1 MTSSVPYSFVPG
13 AKAKAEEVNANFIA
27 VLDEIEKSNVKIEDL
42 NTQKLNKD
50 LSNIDAE
57 GQKVLDT
64 KADKTELD
72 GKWTVKSGYIAN
84 DLTISTTFDKTFD
97 ISSLLPDDK
106 NIYEVVIS
114 AIIRTGININN
125 SLGLYVNTAICG
137 STYLCRT
144 VTRTAGANQ
153 IASGNCTIPIAADRK
168 IRFFAGDET
177 NSASYKNGCA
187 FRISGYR
194 KVR

>member
-13 AKAKAEEVNANFIA
+13 AKAEAEEVNANFIA

-72 GKWTVKSGYIAN
+72 GKWIIKGEFIIREATLSSSYDKSF
-84 DLTISTTFDKTFD
+84 DL
-97 ISSLLPDDK
+97 SSMLPKDE
-106 NIYEVVIS
+106 NVYEIIVS
-114 AIIRTGININN
+114 AIIRTGTHINN
-125 SLGLYVNTAICG
+125 CLSLSLSSALCG
-137 STYLCRT
+137 SLYMCRA
-144 VTRTAGANQ
+144 VTRVSGVNN
-153 IASGNCTIPIAADRK
+153 IASGNCVVPISKDRK
-168 IRFFAGDET
+168 IRLFVGDET
-177 NSASYKNGCA
+177 NAASYANSCSV
-187 FRISGYR
+187 RISAYR